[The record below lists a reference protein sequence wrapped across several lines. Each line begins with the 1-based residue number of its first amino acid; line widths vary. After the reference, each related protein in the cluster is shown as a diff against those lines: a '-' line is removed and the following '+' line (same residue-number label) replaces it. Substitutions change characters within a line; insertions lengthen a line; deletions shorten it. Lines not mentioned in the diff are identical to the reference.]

1 MKRKP
6 DVRHELANVILL
18 GEIVRLEREVSK
30 CGCGGS
36 CRPCRGALQD
46 RDRYHAELHDR
57 GWSDDE
63 IEARLYATGKEQE

>member
-1 MKRKP
+1 MKTMNA
-6 DVRHELANVILL
+6 EELL

-36 CRPCRGALQD
+36 CRPCRTGALQD

-63 IEARLYATGKEQE
+63 IEARLYATGKEQG